1 MKDGK
6 EKNLKVQLGISVIAL
21 LASAALLISL
31 TLAWFYNHREMSTV
45 AWIKTP
51 IVLDIGSGRNH
62 DIAYLDMGDID
73 VESSVNNYKDYVICV
88 YGQPV
93 DNYSLQ
99 LAYTTNIAFHYDI
112 YRAVEAEASASDVV
126 VSYYDNDNDGTEEA
140 EYFTRLSSYAN
151 PVINGLSM
159 KEIIES
165 GTPASKYQS
174 HYLSYGGE
182 TGKEV
187 VSTGK
192 VQGFAEPL
200 YFLAQELDGTKIMK
214 PQGIT
219 TDSDGNSC
227 FLDYYIIHVSWKAGE
242 VSNNKETDIVYL
254 TASR

>member
-6 EKNLKVQLGISVIAL
+6 EKNLKVQLGVSGIAL
-21 LASAALLISL
+21 LASAALLASL
-31 TLAWFYNHREMSTV
+31 TLAWFYNQREMSTV
-45 AWIKTP
+45 TWIKTP
-51 IVLDIGSGRNH
+51 IVLDIGSGKNH

-99 LAYTTNIAFHYDI
+99 LAYTTNIAFHYDV
-112 YRAVEAEASASDVV
+112 YRAAEADASASDVV
-126 VSYYDNDNDGTEEA
+126 ISYYDKNGKEEA
-140 EYFTRLSSYAN
+140 EYFTRLSSYSN

-159 KEIIES
+159 NEIINS
-165 GTPASKYQS
+165 GRSASEYQS
-174 HYLSYGGE
+174 HYLSYGDENGNN
-182 TGKEV
+182 V

-200 YFLAQELDGTKIMK
+200 YFLAQEPDGTKIMK
-214 PQGIT
+214 PQGIAK
-219 TDSDGNSC
+219 DSDGNSF
-227 FLDYYIIHVSWKAGE
+227 FLDYYIIRVSWKEGE